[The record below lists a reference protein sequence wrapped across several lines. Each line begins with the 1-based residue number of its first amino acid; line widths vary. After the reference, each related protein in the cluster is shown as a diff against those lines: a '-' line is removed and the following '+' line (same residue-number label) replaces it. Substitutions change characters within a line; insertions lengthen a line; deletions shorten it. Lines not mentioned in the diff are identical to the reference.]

1 MNLGFLA
8 SGRGSNMQAVIDGC
22 KSGRIAA
29 HPRIVISNN
38 SASGALQRARREG
51 LDYAHLSSVTHP
63 DANELDRAIRD
74 TLRQHDVDLVILAG
88 YMRKIGPE
96 TLAEYG
102 GRIIN
107 IHPALL
113 PCFGGKGMYGR
124 HVHEAVLAA
133 GVQTTGV
140 TVHVVDA
147 QYDHG
152 RTLAQRRVPV
162 QPDDTADS
170 LAQRVLKHEHDLLV
184 ETVARIA
191 SGGIALPVRG

>member
-1 MNLGFLA
+1 
-8 SGRGSNMQAVIDGC
+8 MQAVLDGC
-22 KSGRIAA
+22 RSGRIDAR
-29 HPRIVISNN
+29 PRIVISNN

-51 LDYAHLSSVTHP
+51 LDYAHLSSATHP
-63 DANELDRAIRD
+63 DASELDRAIRD
-74 TLRQHDVDLVILAG
+74 TLRQYEVDLVVLAG

-113 PCFGGKGMYGR
+113 PSFGGKGMYGH

-133 GVQTTGV
+133 GVKESGV
-140 TVHVVDA
+140 TVHIVDA
-147 QYDHG
+147 HYDHG
-152 RTLAQRRVPV
+152 AILAQRYVPV
-162 QPDDTADS
+162 LPGDTADS
-170 LAQRVLKHEHDLLV
+170 LAQRVLADEHELLV

-191 SGGIALPVRG
+191 SGEITLPDRG